1 MFAVVSLNGNQYKV
15 TPEKEYNIALMAET
29 EETKLTFTEVLLVS
43 DDKKV
48 TVGTPLIKDAKVE
61 AEILGESTGE
71 KLESVKFKAK
81 KRYKR
86 NLGHKQH
93 YTRIKILSISL

>member
-1 MFAVVSLNGNQYKV
+1 MFAVVSLNGIQYKV
-15 TPEKEYNIALMAET
+15 MAEKEYDIALMGET
-29 EETKLTFTEVLLVS
+29 EENKLTFTEVLLVS

-48 TVGTPLIKDAKVE
+48 TIGAPFIKDAKVE
-61 AEILGESTGE
+61 AEILGETTG
-71 KLESVKFKAK
+71 KKVESIKFKAK

-93 YTRIKILSISL
+93 YTKIKILSINL

>member
-15 TPEKEYNIALMAET
+15 MPEKEYDIALMAET
-29 EETKLTFTEVLLVS
+29 DDKKIIFSEVMLVS
-43 DDKKV
+43 DEKKV
-48 TVGTPLIKDAKVE
+48 TVGTPFIKDAKVE
-61 AEILGESTGE
+61 AEILGETTG
-71 KLESVKFKAK
+71 KKVVGTKFKAK

-93 YTRIKILSISL
+93 YTRVKILSINL

>member
-15 TPEKEYNIALMAET
+15 SPEKEYDIALMGET
-29 EETKLTFTEVLLVS
+29 EETKLTFGEVLLVS

-48 TVGTPLIKDAKVE
+48 TIGTPFIKDAKVE
-61 AEILGESTGE
+61 AEILGETVGKKVE
-71 KLESVKFKAK
+71 AIKFKAK

-93 YTRIKILSISL
+93 YTRVKILSINL